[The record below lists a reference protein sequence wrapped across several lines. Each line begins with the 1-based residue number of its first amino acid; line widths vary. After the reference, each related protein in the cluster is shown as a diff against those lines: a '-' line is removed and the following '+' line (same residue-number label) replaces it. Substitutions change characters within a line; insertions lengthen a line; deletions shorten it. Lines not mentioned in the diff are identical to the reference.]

1 MPYVNVRVAGTITY
15 EQKEK
20 IAEEISDTLERVIN
34 KPKSAT
40 YITFDE
46 VPREN
51 WAVGG
56 NLLAKKD

>member
-20 IAEEISDTLERVIN
+20 IAEEISATLERVIN

-56 NLLAKKD
+56 NLLGKKD

>member
-1 MPYVNVRVAGTITY
+1 MPYVNVRVAGTITH

-20 IAEEISDTLERVIN
+20 IAEEISETLERVIN
-34 KPKSAT
+34 KPRSAT

-56 NLLAKKD
+56 NLLGKKD

>member
-1 MPYVNVRVAGTITY
+1 MPYVNVRIAGTITY
-15 EQKEK
+15 EQKEQ
-20 IAEEISDTLERVIN
+20 IAEEISETLERVIN
-34 KPKSAT
+34 KPRSAT

-56 NLLAKKD
+56 NLLGKKD

>member
-56 NLLAKKD
+56 NLLGKKD

>member
-20 IAEEISDTLERVIN
+20 IAEEISETLERVIN

>member
-20 IAEEISDTLERVIN
+20 IAEEISETLERVVN
-34 KPKSAT
+34 KPRSAT

-56 NLLAKKD
+56 NLLGKKD

>member
-1 MPYVNVRVAGTITY
+1 MPYVNVRVAGTITH

-20 IAEEISDTLERVIN
+20 IAEEISDTLERVIK
-34 KPKSAT
+34 KPKSAA

-56 NLLAKKD
+56 NLLGKKD

>member
-20 IAEEISDTLERVIN
+20 IAEEISETLERVIN

-56 NLLAKKD
+56 NLLGKKD

>member
-20 IAEEISDTLERVIN
+20 IAHEISETLERVIN

-56 NLLAKKD
+56 NLLGKKD